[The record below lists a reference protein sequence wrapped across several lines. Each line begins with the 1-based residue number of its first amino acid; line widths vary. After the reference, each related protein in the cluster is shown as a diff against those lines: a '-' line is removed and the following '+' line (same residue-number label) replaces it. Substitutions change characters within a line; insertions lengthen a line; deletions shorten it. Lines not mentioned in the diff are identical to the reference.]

1 MNFWWLTVVPILV
14 GIHFMIHGIRV
25 EREIKR
31 CRYAKAL
38 KMIDGPLGWSRVSLM
53 RLLRADALFYSGRAA
68 EAEPILRE
76 MVQPPHDAADRLMG
90 SERLGRVL
98 LALGRYEEAR
108 AVFETAAGLRPT
120 RSAAFSGLAEL
131 RLLQGADPVAALAD
145 VDRALENHRAARTE
159 SASRERVAAI
169 RGNQAWALALLGR
182 NAGVDDAIDA
192 GRRELDPEYRPEAAG
207 FYWRAGMAMLAVQT
221 VNAAAGIT
229 LRAPQES
236 SAAAAYFRQAAEL
249 DPQGY
254 YGRLAAGHLG

>member
-1 MNFWWLTVVPILV
+1 MNFWLFAVVPVLI
-14 GIHFMIHGIRV
+14 GIHFVVHGTRV
-25 EREIKR
+25 ERDIKH

-38 KMIDGPLGWSRVSLM
+38 KKLEGPLGWSRISLM
-53 RLLRADALFYSGRAA
+53 RLLRADALFYSGRSA

-76 MVQPPHDAADRLMG
+76 MVQPSHDAADRLMA

-98 LALGRYEEAR
+98 LALGRYQEAGE
-108 AVFETAAGLRPT
+108 AFETAASLRPT
-120 RSAAFSGLAEL
+120 RSAAFNGLAEL
-131 RLLQGADPVAALAD
+131 RLLQGTDPVLALAD
-145 VDRALENHRAARTE
+145 VDRALENHRSARTE

-169 RGNQAWALALLGR
+169 RGNQAWALAMLGR
-182 NAGVDDAIDA
+182 NAGVDDAIEA

-207 FYWRAGMAMLAVQT
+207 FYWRAGMAMLAIQT
-221 VNAAAGIT
+221 ANAAAGIP

-254 YGRLAAGHLG
+254 YGRLAAAHLG